1 MSEQDKGFKVIDRR
15 AFNPDGTPRSSDEA
29 SHTEAKTPP
38 PESGSSQQTS
48 PGPQAASSRPR
59 PLPPVDF
66 SGFILS
72 LAHTAMMHLGAVPD
86 PLTGQSK
93 RDPELARHTIDT
105 IAMLEEKTRGN
116 LSPEEQKL
124 LANTLTELRLAYVRL
139 AKS

>member
-15 AFNPDGTPRSSDEA
+15 AFNPDGTPRTPEEPEKTQKETPSSAQSQTNA
-29 SHTEAKTPP
+29 S
-38 PESGSSQQTS
+38 
-48 PGPQAASSRPR
+48 SSRPR
-59 PLPPVDF
+59 ALPPVDF

-86 PLTGQSK
+86 PVTGQSK

-105 IAMLEEKTRGN
+105 IAMLEEKTKGN

-139 AKS
+139 AKN